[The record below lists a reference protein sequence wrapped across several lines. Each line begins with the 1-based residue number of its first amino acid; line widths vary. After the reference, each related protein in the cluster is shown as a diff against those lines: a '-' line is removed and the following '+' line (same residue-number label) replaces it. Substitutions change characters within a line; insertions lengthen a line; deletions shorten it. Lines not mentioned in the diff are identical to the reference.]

1 MLKFPVAVLIAPDM
15 GGPATAPIARMDMH
29 IPTREPTSC
38 TFPIWTRGAAKRPT
52 NTPDE
57 ALNRTGRLIMLH
69 RSLRDCDEPIY
80 DCNSDISPSGFD
92 EGPYIRHNPSDERK
106 GYHDVE
112 GA

>member
-106 GYHDVE
+106 GYHNVE